1 LRIVEYNTVVKGMEM
16 KRLSPREIEDESMK
30 IIEREAGS
38 HQFAGDEWE
47 VVRRVIH
54 ATADF
59 EFMKT
64 IRFHSKAIDSGL
76 KAIKRGL
83 PIYTDT
89 EMLAAAIHKA
99 AQDRWGCRIP
109 CFISDEDVR
118 KESETTGE
126 TRSTI
131 AMRKAAPLLKGGII
145 AIGNAPT
152 ALQEAISLCEQNAMT
167 PDLIIG
173 MPVGFVGALESKERL
188 YRSACCYIT
197 NLDRKGGTPAT
208 AAVINALIKLAETKS
223 RASFK
228 QVCESHR
235 RDAENAERT

>member
-1 LRIVEYNTVVKGMEM
+1 M
-16 KRLSPREIEDESMK
+16 KRLSPKEIENKSME
-30 IIEREAGS
+30 IIEKEAGS
-38 HQFAGDEWE
+38 HQFAGDEWK

-64 IRFHSKAIDSGL
+64 IRFHSRAIDSGL
-76 KAIKRGL
+76 KAIKGGL

-89 EMLAAAIHKA
+89 EMLAAAIHKEV
-99 AQDRWGCRIP
+99 QDRWGCRIL

-118 KESETTGE
+118 KGSETSGE

-131 AMRKAAPLLKGGII
+131 AMRKASPLLKGGII

-152 ALQEAISLCEQNAMT
+152 AMNEAISLCEQNAMI

-188 YRSACCYIT
+188 CRSACCYIA

-208 AAVINALIKLAETKS
+208 AAVVNALIKIAGSKS
-223 RASFK
+223 
-228 QVCESHR
+228 
-235 RDAENAERT
+235 